1 MAKTT
6 TIQARINPKIKT
18 QAQKIL
24 NSLHISMSEA
34 ISIYLTQIA
43 LHKGIPFEIKVP
55 NELTLKTIKKAA
67 NGKGLHKVK
76 GVDELFRELDN

>member
-1 MAKTT
+1 MSKTT
-6 TIQARINPKIKT
+6 TIQARINPEIKT

-55 NELTLKTIKKAA
+55 NEQTVKTIKKSE
-67 NGKGLHKVK
+67 NGKELHKVK
-76 GVDELFRELDN
+76 SVDELFLELDN

>member
-1 MAKTT
+1 MSKTT
-6 TIQARINPKIKT
+6 TFQARINPEIKT

-43 LHKGIPFEIKVP
+43 LHKGIPFEIKIP
-55 NELTLKTIKKAA
+55 NELTVKTIQKAE

-76 GVDELFRELDN
+76 SVDDLFRELDS